1 MLPVDQRQCL
11 RTLWSTRLDH
21 PKYQLVASGSTSLPG
36 VRRAEHRHR
45 GAVTYHQRM
54 THVQTTATLISK
66 MKTEAKALVRES
78 GTPLHACL
86 ETVAKRHGYN
96 SWKHVN
102 ESRAATES
110 ANRAGA

>member
-1 MLPVDQRQCL
+1 
-11 RTLWSTRLDH
+11 
-21 PKYQLVASGSTSLPG
+21 
-36 VRRAEHRHR
+36 
-45 GAVTYHQRM
+45 
-54 THVQTTATLISK
+54 